1 MKFRDL
7 SRKRDYIAI
16 CRGKLSI
23 TRFFAEKR
31 RFRDLSRKIAN
42 FAISTP
48 PRQTNAPDSKT
59 RLPSNCKIFLT
70 NWSLSLEREEMWPLF
85 LTNINGHIEPIL
97 EHNHYCDD
105 NVLNLKRH
113 SGNISFVRPLD
124 LLRFSCNQCF
134 KKGQ

>member
-1 MKFRDL
+1 MGPFL
-7 SRKRDYIAI
+7 LTSLIV
-16 CRGKLSI
+16 C
-23 TRFFAEKR
+23 
-31 RFRDLSRKIAN
+31 
-42 FAISTP
+42 IS
-48 PRQTNAPDSKT
+48 N
-59 RLPSNCKIFLT
+59 NVII
-70 NWSLSLEREEMWPLF
+70 WSLSLEREEMWPLF

>member
-1 MKFRDL
+1 M
-7 SRKRDYIAI
+7 SIYIVVILFQLNISLNVDFMAKNTKKYTKPAI
-16 CRGKLSI
+16 R
-23 TRFFAEKR
+23 
-31 RFRDLSRKIAN
+31 
-42 FAISTP
+42 
-48 PRQTNAPDSKT
+48 
-59 RLPSNCKIFLT
+59 
-70 NWSLSLEREEMWPLF
+70 SLSLEREEMWPLF

>member
-1 MKFRDL
+1 MFILRSPLQRTKYTIGVRYYSL
-7 SRKRDYIAI
+7 
-16 CRGKLSI
+16 G
-23 TRFFAEKR
+23 
-31 RFRDLSRKIAN
+31 
-42 FAISTP
+42 
-48 PRQTNAPDSKT
+48 
-59 RLPSNCKIFLT
+59 
-70 NWSLSLEREEMWPLF
+70 SLSLEREEMWPLF

>member
-1 MKFRDL
+1 M
-7 SRKRDYIAI
+7 S
-16 CRGKLSI
+16 
-23 TRFFAEKR
+23 
-31 RFRDLSRKIAN
+31 
-42 FAISTP
+42 
-48 PRQTNAPDSKT
+48 
-59 RLPSNCKIFLT
+59 LT
-70 NWSLSLEREEMWPLF
+70 NKIYGVRINVPFVLNRISDLMLTHLWSLSLEREEMWPLF

>member
-1 MKFRDL
+1 MF
-7 SRKRDYIAI
+7 DY
-16 CRGKLSI
+16 
-23 TRFFAEKR
+23 
-31 RFRDLSRKIAN
+31 
-42 FAISTP
+42 
-48 PRQTNAPDSKT
+48 
-59 RLPSNCKIFLT
+59 FLVR

>member
-1 MKFRDL
+1 MITCLKDGRL
-7 SRKRDYIAI
+7 SKLLQLSVLMCYI
-16 CRGKLSI
+16 
-23 TRFFAEKR
+23 
-31 RFRDLSRKIAN
+31 
-42 FAISTP
+42 
-48 PRQTNAPDSKT
+48 
-59 RLPSNCKIFLT
+59 
-70 NWSLSLEREEMWPLF
+70 WSLSLEREEMWPLF